1 MATRQRQRQRR
12 RPKIRKK
19 SKLVLVLLPILIFAA
34 VLAWLFLEEVKQT
47 LDAKPTQTAKNQ
59 PASSKKPG
67 RKSTEKILDPE
78 RQKLDEILK
87 NR

>member
-1 MATRQRQRQRR
+1 MATRKRKT
-12 RPKIRKK
+12 PKRTKRKT
-19 SKLVLVLLPILIFAA
+19 KLVLVLLPIAFFVT

-47 LDAKPTQTAKNQ
+47 LDAKPTRTTKIQ
-59 PASSKKPG
+59 PAPSKQPV

-78 RQKLDEILK
+78 REKLDEILK

>member
-1 MATRQRQRQRR
+1 MATRQRQKR

-19 SKLVLVLLPILIFAA
+19 SKLVLVLLPILIFVG

-47 LDAKPTQTAKNQ
+47 LDAKPTRTTKNQ
-59 PASSKKPG
+59 PAPSKQPV

-78 RQKLDEILK
+78 REKLDEILK